1 MAGLGDDLCVRR
13 DPPRFAPPRC
23 GGDLPGG
30 SQCLFHCETRVKLEP
45 ATCSDASGHWTTPS
59 SISNSAGIYGS
70 GRLTARSMRYFYQ
83 DQNHEWIGPYTMEEL
98 RQLHL
103 NGIAKPDTP
112 TMVEGGGTSV
122 LFKDLSSKSRT
133 GEPAGS
139 TPHSLIS
146 VAVLS
151 LVCQI
156 PPLSHRSVWITAP
169 YFLSR
174 FSGFLLGVS
183 LPEETCK
190 VLILYYLWR
199 RLEVVPPQT
208 ILFYGLISGLGFGI
222 YEGVDYQTRFNW
234 FFSGF
239 NAAEYYLLN
248 LIRLTTL
255 PFLHAI
261 WTGIAGY

>member
-1 MAGLGDDLCVRR
+1 MDVSTCV
-13 DPPRFAPPRC
+13 
-23 GGDLPGG
+23 
-30 SQCLFHCETRVKLEP
+30 
-45 ATCSDASGHWTTPS
+45 
-59 SISNSAGIYGS
+59 IY
-70 GRLTARSMRYFYQ
+70 FF
-83 DQNHEWIGPYTMEEL
+83 
-98 RQLHL
+98 
-103 NGIAKPDTP
+103 
-112 TMVEGGGTSV
+112 GT
-122 LFKDLSSKSRT
+122 
-133 GEPAGS
+133 G
-139 TPHSLIS
+139 LIS

-174 FSGFLLGVS
+174 FAGFLLGVG

-261 WTGIAGY
+261 WTGIAGYFIGFARLYPERRTGLLMVAIGVPTLLHACYDAFGNSLSGLGFALLSVLALVLYLAKSVDFEDALSRQ